1 MKDLTG
7 IILGRYELKQRIGRG
22 GMSVVYRAT
31 KGDDAQPDV
40 AVKVMDTSTDTLD
53 VFIRRFEQ
61 EARIVG
67 RLNHPNVLPLLD
79 YGHDQEYP
87 YMVMPLMLGGTLAD
101 ILRKNPLS
109 QTDTGGWLY
118 QIAMALDHAHS
129 EGVIHRD
136 LKPTNILLDD
146 QGHAFLTDFGI
157 ARLMTLTSS
166 LTMTGNVV
174 GTPTYMAPEQWRGEE
189 ATPSTDIYGL
199 GILVYLMLTG
209 HPPFKADTPHSLM
222 YKHLNEPPP
231 SLTVFNPNLKAS
243 INAVIF
249 KSIAKHPSERY
260 RTAEDFSQD
269 YQRALHDLETL
280 AQREP
285 PSPPKRSTTQ
295 YTAQIDTY
303 RTPASLS
310 VASPIRGD
318 NAKSIPAPYNPNVL
332 QPMAVHAP
340 EPRQQNFTLRSCLLS
355 LIIAALLVGVAAEVN
370 RNPDAYLPQT
380 VDSRVNDTVPQP
392 TPTPDENNLPLVAV
406 LSPQA
411 DGTFTTNSPVRMQL
425 SAEGAQNVSRIE
437 IRRFGYVLETLE
449 NTAGTRIFRTTHTYT
464 PRQAG
469 THALE
474 IIAYDG
480 NTAGPSTFFQIEV
493 R

>member
-7 IILGRYELKQRIGRG
+7 IILGGYELKERIGRG

-31 KGDDAQPDV
+31 RNAASSDV
-40 AVKVMDTSTDTLD
+40 AVKVMDTSADTLE
-53 VFIRRFEQ
+53 VFIRRFQQ
-61 EARIVG
+61 EARIVEQ
-67 RLNHPNVLPLLD
+67 LNHPNVLPLLD

-87 YMVMPLMLGGTLAD
+87 YMVMPLMRGGTLAD

-118 QIAMALDHAHS
+118 QIALALDHAHS
-129 EGVIHRD
+129 AGVIHRD

-146 QGHAFLTDFGI
+146 RGHAFLTDFGI

-199 GILVYLMLTG
+199 GVLVYLMLTG
-209 HPPFKADTPHSLM
+209 QPPFKADTPHSLM

-231 SLTVFNPNLKAS
+231 SLTIFNPALKAS

-249 KSIAKHPSERY
+249 KAIAKFPSERY
-260 RTAEDFSQD
+260 RTAGDFSQD

-285 PSPPKRSTTQ
+285 PSPPKRSPTQ

-310 VASPIRGD
+310 VSSPTRGD
-318 NAKSIPAPYNPNVL
+318 SPQSIPAPYNPNVL
-332 QPMAVHAP
+332 QPMAVYAP
-340 EPRQQNFTLRSCLLS
+340 EPRRQWFSFRSCLLS
-355 LIIAALLVGVAAEVN
+355 LIIMALLVGIAAEVN
-370 RNPDAYLPQT
+370 RNPDNYLPQT
-380 VDSRVNDTVPQP
+380 VDSRVNDTTPAP
-392 TPTPDENNLPLVAV
+392 TALPTNDDLPMVEVLAPSADDVYSVGNPIRLQLVGQ
-406 LSPQA
+406 S
-411 DGTFTTNSPVRMQL
+411 TN
-425 SAEGAQNVSRIE
+425 GISRVE
-437 IRRFGYVLETLE
+437 IRRFGYVLDILG
-449 NTAGTRIFRTTHTYT
+449 NTAGTNTFRTTYSYQ

-469 THALE
+469 THVVE
-474 IIAYDG
+474 IIPYSGD
-480 NTAGPSTFFQIEV
+480 TPGPSTFFQVEV